1 MSCNKIPME
10 PAPELVTFQYKNH
23 RDEVRTVRI
32 DAATSHLWSGVTDHY
47 PDHQPLLTAWDLDRG
62 EERTYALKRVLSWGE
77 V

>member
-1 MSCNKIPME
+1 MSCNKYPAE
-10 PAPELVTFQYKNH
+10 PAPELVTFQYLNH
-23 RDEVRTVRI
+23 RGETRTVRI

-62 EERTYALKRVLSWGE
+62 EERTYALRRVLSWGE